1 MSLAENAE
9 DLDANQLN
17 FYRVLSSEP
26 VIDSNE
32 LFDYMSKF
40 LMKDK
45 KQQLSTKFL
54 DEKDQTALRLS
65 WNDLR
70 NISNSVLNEDYA
82 QRYPI
87 PAWVEQKEVVSI
99 DINDDNNRIPQL
111 NIADDAGEPFK
122 KENESNE
129 DELQRNKIKKAKK
142 KAKKLVKKEKKIKKE
157 AKKRKRVQS
166 DDE

>member
-122 KENESNE
+122 KKNESNE

-142 KAKKLVKKEKKIKKE
+142 KAKKLAKKEKKIKKE

>member
-26 VIDSNE
+26 VTDSNE

-40 LMKDK
+40 LMNDK

-65 WNDLR
+65 WV
-70 NISNSVLNEDYA
+70 SNT
-82 QRYPI
+82 
-87 PAWVEQKEVVSI
+87 
-99 DINDDNNRIPQL
+99 
-111 NIADDAGEPFK
+111 
-122 KENESNE
+122 
-129 DELQRNKIKKAKK
+129 
-142 KAKKLVKKEKKIKKE
+142 
-157 AKKRKRVQS
+157 VQF
-166 DDE
+166 E

>member
-142 KAKKLVKKEKKIKKE
+142 KAKKLAKKEKKIKKE